1 MKGLIY
7 KYTSKT
13 TGKCYI
19 GQVLEYR
26 LELRKNRHKYDK
38 RDIHFYRA
46 RDKYG
51 YDDFDFEIVE
61 KDIEQEKLNEREI
74 YWISFYDSFN
84 NGYNSTNGGDGGNTY
99 AKRSEEQMAETK
111 AKISK
116 ANKGCLNGQ
125 SKNVELYNV
134 ITKKRETFET
144 LTEAAEHLGQNRK
157 TIYRLINDNHI
168 TKKGWCLYREG
179 VTTIESVAE
188 YKKLVFSE

>member
-26 LELRKNRHKYDK
+26 LEKRQYRHKYDK

-51 YDDFDFEIVE
+51 YEDFIFEIVE

-74 YWISFYDSFN
+74 YWISFYNSFN
-84 NGYNSTNGGDGGNTY
+84 KGYNSTIGGDGGDTY
-99 AKRSEEQMAETK
+99 TKRSEEQMVETK

-125 SKNVELYNV
+125 AKNVELYNV
-134 ITKKRETFET
+134 NTKERKTFET
-144 LTEAAEHLGQNRK
+144 LTEAADYLDQNRK
-157 TIYRLINDNHI
+157 TIYRLINDKHI
-168 TKKGWCLYREG
+168 TKLGWCLYREG

-188 YKKLVFSE
+188 YKKLVFSK